1 MDTPRHR
8 IFQRAR
14 ERADLSVEQ
23 LWLRYL
29 ELGGLADLIEL
40 DGFLHALVPL
50 DDLQQDMLA
59 HALNEGLEDA
69 YRAARVPYLRPT
81 PDLSPASD
89 ALDLVQKL
97 LGRPLG
103 ARVSRD
109 EPSEPPD

>member
-1 MDTPRHR
+1 MSLASSSTRRPPMPPAAPRPDPPPPVDTPRHR

-81 PDLSPASD
+81 PDLSPAS
-89 ALDLVQKL
+89 
-97 LGRPLG
+97 
-103 ARVSRD
+103 
-109 EPSEPPD
+109 